1 MYQYCLWHKLYIK
14 VMVLSS
20 SLLLHACTSFQIAV
34 VVFVVVFAVVV
45 FVVVVFVVVFA
56 VVVFVV
62 FYLTPWAFGIEGLYH
77 KYYSRNITRGYLT
90 L

>member
-1 MYQYCLWHKLYIK
+1 
-14 VMVLSS
+14 MVLSS

-45 FVVVVFVVVFA
+45 FVVVVFAVVVFAVVVFA

-62 FYLTPWAFGIEGLYH
+62 FYLTPWAFGIEGLCH
-77 KYYSRNITRGYLT
+77 
-90 L
+90 

>member
-1 MYQYCLWHKLYIK
+1 
-14 VMVLSS
+14 MVLSS

-45 FVVVVFVVVFA
+45 FAVVVFA

-62 FYLTPWAFGIEGLYH
+62 FYLTPWAFGKEGLCH
-77 KYYSRNITRGYLT
+77 
-90 L
+90 

>member
-1 MYQYCLWHKLYIK
+1 
-14 VMVLSS
+14 MVLSS

-45 FVVVVFVVVFA
+45 FAMVVFAVVVFA

-62 FYLTPWAFGIEGLYH
+62 FYLTPWAFGIEGLCH
-77 KYYSRNITRGYLT
+77 
-90 L
+90 

>member
-1 MYQYCLWHKLYIK
+1 
-14 VMVLSS
+14 MVLSS

-45 FVVVVFVVVFA
+45 FAMVVFAVVVFA

-62 FYLTPWAFGIEGLYH
+62 FYLTPWAFGMEGLCH
-77 KYYSRNITRGYLT
+77 
-90 L
+90 

>member
-1 MYQYCLWHKLYIK
+1 MI
-14 VMVLSS
+14 VLSS

-45 FVVVVFVVVFA
+45 FAVVVFA

-62 FYLTPWAFGIEGLYH
+62 FYLTPWAFGKEGLCH
-77 KYYSRNITRGYLT
+77 
-90 L
+90 